1 MEITTKSGSK
11 KRKILSSTKK
21 HFIFSLIGLTVLSA
35 VFLCQSWITSVN
47 AVKKHALSTSNAAAI
62 SLSKDNIKLLQAVPA
77 DENTAAYKAIKANL
91 IGLAKSNNEIRFVY
105 LYTQRDG
112 KIYFMADS
120 EPTNSKDY
128 SPPGQL
134 FGEAAKVDFMP
145 FKDGNTRITS
155 SVTDR
160 WGNWISVLVPIK
172 DSQTNAVIAVLGID
186 YPVHT
191 WYSPAVIDVLQTA
204 AIVLAAYL
212 LIIAFY
218 SLMIKNSKLKED
230 HEKLRAAHDEAI
242 NNEKKALESKNE
254 IEQQSDMQKTL
265 LDISADF
272 AVVDFDNIFP
282 VINQSLERVGKA
294 VNADRVYTFRYDF
307 ATQTCRNTFEWCAP
321 GIEPQIDNLQ
331 NVLLSS
337 LNDWPDI
344 HKEGKSVIVTD
355 VFALPKSDHIREIL
369 APQGIKSLL
378 AVPMILGTECFGFAG
393 LDYVKE
399 PHTFSE
405 KEQQLLEQC
414 SNMLISTFTRI
425 KLDKDLS
432 DSEEKYRNI
441 FEFSPIGVFNFDTQG
456 LIVTCNDY
464 FVDIIGSS
472 REALIGLELFK
483 LPDLKIVECIKG
495 ALQGNITEYRDN
507 YHSVTAKKVTP
518 IRAKFSP
525 ILSQSGEIAG
535 GTGIIEDVTERKKV
549 QDELRLKSMVLEQ
562 LEEHITITDLSG
574 VITYVNQAQ
583 VYEMKLPKDEIV
595 GRTTLVYGEDT
606 ERGAAQIEILENT
619 LQNGSWLGEVINF
632 SADGSESIMLCRTQ
646 KICDENGNAIALAG
660 IATNMTDRRKMERD
674 IYKEKEQFRT
684 TLLSVGDGVVSTD
697 ASGNLVVINRVAE
710 ELTGWTQ
717 EEAFGKPLEEV
728 FNIVNEVTGK
738 RCENPVHRVLKAG
751 NIVELTN
758 HTILISKDG
767 TERFIEDS
775 AAPIKDEH
783 GNINGVVL
791 VFRDFSD
798 KKQKQLE
805 IEFLSYHDQLT
816 GLYNRRYYEAEV
828 IKFDNELYY
837 PLTLIM
843 CDVNGLKL
851 TNDAFGHST
860 GDLLLQKIAN
870 ILKRECREQ
879 DIVARIGGD
888 EFVLLLPKTD
898 AENATIVIRR
908 INEAIVNEQIEN
920 LILSV
925 AVGFATKED
934 SSSTMS
940 EIFTKAEDAMYR
952 HKLSENSTMKSKTVD
967 LIMKSLFER
976 NKSELQH
983 SKRVGALCESIA
995 KAMNFSPVDT
1005 NQIRIAGLMHDIGK
1019 IGISEEVLNKP
1030 GKLGPGEWSEV
1041 DRHSEIGYR
1050 ILVSVLEFSKVADAI
1065 LEHHERL
1072 DGTGYPRG
1080 LNGQEISQHARIIA
1094 IADAYDAMVSDRPYK
1109 ITLSK
1114 DEAIEEIKI
1123 FAGSQFD
1130 PEIAK
1135 VFVEKVLNEKWS

>member
-1 MEITTKSGSK
+1 MENTTKSGGK
-11 KRKILSSTKK
+11 KRKILSSPKK
-21 HFIFSLIGLTVLSA
+21 LFLLALIVLTVFSA
-35 VFLCQSWITSVN
+35 VLLCQSWITSI
-47 AVKKHALSTSNAAAI
+47 AAIEKHALSTASASAS
-62 SLSKDNIKLLQAVPA
+62 SLSIDTIKLLRAVPE
-77 DENTAAYKAIKANL
+77 DENTAAYKSIKNNL
-91 IGLAKSNNEIRFVY
+91 ISLAKNDNEIRFVY

-120 EPTNSKDY
+120 EPAASKDY

-134 FGEAAKVDFMP
+134 FGEAAKEDFMP
-145 FKDGNTRITS
+145 FKDGKTRITS
-155 SVTDR
+155 SLTDR
-160 WGNWISVLVPIK
+160 WGKWVSVLVPLK

-191 WYSPAVIDVLQTA
+191 WYSPAVIDFLQTA
-204 AIVLAAYL
+204 AIILAAFL
-212 LIIAFY
+212 LTIAFY

-230 HEKLRAAHDEAI
+230 HEQLRKANEEAI
-242 NNEKKALESKNE
+242 NNEQKALDAKNE

-272 AVVDFDNIFP
+272 AGVDFDNISP
-282 VINQSLERVGKA
+282 VINRSLERVGKA
-294 VNADRVYTFRYDF
+294 VNADRVYIFKYDF
-307 ATQTCRNTFEWCAP
+307 AAQTCRNTFEWCAP

-331 NVLLSS
+331 NVPFSDM
-337 LNDWPDI
+337 NDWPEI
-344 HKEGKSVIVTD
+344 HRQGKSVIIPD
-355 VFALPKSDHIREIL
+355 VLALPKGDHIRDIL
-369 APQGIKSLL
+369 EPQGIKSLL
-378 AVPMILGTECFGFAG
+378 AVPMMLGTDCFGFAG
-393 LDYVKE
+393 LEFVNEY
-399 PHTFSE
+399 HTFSE
-405 KEQQLLEQC
+405 NEQRLLEQC

-456 LIVTCNDY
+456 LIIACNDY

-483 LPDLKIVECIKG
+483 LPDLKIVECVRG
-495 ALQGNITEYRDN
+495 ALQGNITEYRGN
-507 YHSVTAKKVTP
+507 YHSTTADKVTP
-518 IRAKFSP
+518 IRAKYSP
-525 ILSQSGEIAG
+525 ILSQTGEIAG
-535 GTGIIEDVTERKKV
+535 GTGIIEDVTERKKI

-562 LEEHITITDLSG
+562 LDEHITITDLSG

-583 VYEMKLPKDEIV
+583 VYEMKLPKDEII
-595 GRTTLVYGEDT
+595 GHTTLVFGEDT

-619 LQNGSWLGEVINF
+619 LHNGSWLGEVINF
-632 SADGSESIMLCRTQ
+632 SADGNESIMLCRTQ
-646 KICDENGNAIALAG
+646 KICDDNGNAIALAG
-660 IATNMTDRRKMERD
+660 IATNMTERRKMERD
-674 IYKEKEQFRT
+674 IYREKEQFRT
-684 TLLSVGDGVVSTD
+684 TLLSVGDGVISTD
-697 ASGNLVVINRVAE
+697 SYGNIVVINRIAE
-710 ELTGWTQ
+710 NLTGWTQ
-717 EEAFGKPLEEV
+717 EEALGKPLEEV
-728 FNIVNEVTGK
+728 FKIVNEVTGK
-738 RCENPVHRVLKAG
+738 RCENPVTRVLKAG
-751 NIVELTN
+751 DIVGLAN

-805 IEFLSYHDQLT
+805 IEYLSYHDQLT
-816 GLYNRRYYEAEV
+816 GLYNRRYYETEV
-828 IKFDNELYY
+828 QKFDNELYY

-843 CDVNGLKL
+843 ADVNGLKL

-860 GDLLLQKIAN
+860 GDILLQKIAD

-898 AENATIVIRR
+898 AENAEIVIKR
-908 INEAIVNEQIEN
+908 INTAVVNEQIEN

-925 AVGFATKED
+925 AIGFAIKED
-934 SSSTMS
+934 SLTTMS

-952 HKLSENSTMKSKTVD
+952 HKLSENSSMKSKTVD
-967 LIMKSLFER
+967 LIMRSLFER
-976 NKSELQH
+976 NKSELMH
-983 SKRVGALCESIA
+983 SKRVGVLCENIA
-995 KAMNFSPVDT
+995 KAMNLSPADT

-1019 IGISEEVLNKP
+1019 IGISAEVLNKP

-1050 ILVSVLEFSKVADAI
+1050 ILVSVLEFSKIADAI

-1094 IADAYDAMVSDRPYK
+1094 IADSYDAMTSDRPYK
-1109 ITLSK
+1109 TTLSK
-1114 DEAIEEIKI
+1114 EEAIEEIKV

-1135 VFVEKVLNEKWS
+1135 IFIEKVLGEQWE